1 MAVQA
6 GKSEKKQGESPLVA
20 RSITTTNAQ
29 EWEVMTS
36 QHITENIPSTE
47 TVSHM

>member
-6 GKSEKKQGESPLVA
+6 GKCEKEQGESPRVA
-20 RSITTTNAQ
+20 CSITTNAQ
-29 EWEVMTS
+29 AWEVMAS